1 MTAPVGLVRM
11 TGGLVSANYFEV
23 LGARAMLGRT
33 LVASDAAN
41 PDLIVLGYYA
51 WQRQFRSDP
60 QAIGSVVDFR
70 SGSLAGRAMTV
81 VGVMPESMETIGSPM
96 DFYTPI
102 VAAANAGSLGLGPII
117 GRLRDGLSLAAASEE
132 ANTLGR
138 AIRPPRP
145 AAAPPLTRAR
155 FEARNLNDGILDSP
169 PGRLG
174 GTAWPRP
181 RSLSGSSSARW
192 PSCC

>member
-1 MTAPVGLVRM
+1 M

-33 LVASDAAN
+33 LVASDASN
-41 PDLIVLGYYA
+41 PDVIVLGFYA

-60 QAIGSVVDFR
+60 QTIGSVVEFR
-70 SGSLAGRAMTV
+70 AGSLAGRAMTV

-96 DFYTPI
+96 DFYAPI
-102 VAAANAGSLGLGPII
+102 VAAANAGSIGLGSMI

-132 ANTLGR
+132 ANALGM

-155 FEARNLNDGILDSP
+155 FEAKSLNEGILDPP

-174 GTAWPRP
+174 GTGVATP
-181 RSLSGSSSARW
+181 G
-192 PSCC
+192 